1 MKTAQI
7 IATAAFALLATAGA
21 HADVYD
27 YVPNVPT
34 TSVVSRSETQA
45 QAIAAAHGA
54 DVYRQSA
61 MSGVVPERSTPQVY
75 KIGMPNAVIGFKN
88 GRCILMSLGQRA
100 QDRVAVRAGAVAA
113 AHAPYQNMQ
122 TSSFVNSRV
131 PAGRGNGFSV
141 F

>member
-7 IATAAFALLATAGA
+7 IATTALALLAAAGA

-27 YVPNVPT
+27 YVPNVPA

-45 QAIAAAHGA
+45 QAVAAAHGT
-54 DVYRQSA
+54 DIYRQSA
-61 MSGVVPERSTPQVY
+61 MSGVVPTRTS
-75 KIGMPNAVIGFKN
+75 
-88 GRCILMSLGQRA
+88 A

>member
-7 IATAAFALLATAGA
+7 IATTALALLAAAGA

-27 YVPNVPT
+27 YVPNVPA

-45 QAIAAAHGA
+45 QAVAAAHGT
-54 DVYRQSA
+54 DIYRQSA
-61 MSGVVPERSTPQVY
+61 MSGVVPTRTS
-75 KIGMPNAVIGFKN
+75 
-88 GRCILMSLGQRA
+88 A
-100 QDRVAVRAGAVAA
+100 QDRAAVRVGAVAA

-122 TSSFVNSRV
+122 PSSFVNSRL
-131 PAGRGNGFSV
+131 PANRGNGFST

>member
-7 IATAAFALLATAGA
+7 IATAALTLLAAAGA

-34 TSVVSRSETQA
+34 TSQVSRAEVSSQA
-45 QAIAAAHGA
+45 MAAAHGA
-54 DVYRQSA
+54 DGYRQSA
-61 MSGVVPERSTPQVY
+61 MSGV
-75 KIGMPNAVIGFKN
+75 MPA
-88 GRCILMSLGQRA
+88 RTSA
-100 QDRVAVRAGAVAA
+100 QDRTAVRSGALAA
-113 AHAPYQNMQ
+113 AHAPYQSLQ

-131 PAGRGNGFSV
+131 PANRGNGFSM

>member
-1 MKTAQI
+1 MALKVHHLRPAPGAKTAKTRVGRGEGGKGGGGRPDLAQ
-7 IATAAFALLATAGA
+7 AGGADAARA
-21 HADVYD
+21 
-27 YVPNVPT
+27 P
-34 TSVVSRSETQA
+34 

-61 MSGVVPERSTPQVY
+61 MSGVVPTRTS
-75 KIGMPNAVIGFKN
+75 
-88 GRCILMSLGQRA
+88 A

>member
-7 IATAAFALLATAGA
+7 IATAALTLLAAAGA

-34 TSVVSRSETQA
+34 TSQVSRSEVSSQA
-45 QAIAAAHGA
+45 MAAAHGA
-54 DVYRQSA
+54 DGYRQSA
-61 MSGVVPERSTPQVY
+61 MSGVVPARTS
-75 KIGMPNAVIGFKN
+75 
-88 GRCILMSLGQRA
+88 A
-100 QDRVAVRAGAVAA
+100 QDRAAVRVGALAA
-113 AHAPYQNMQ
+113 AHAPYQSLQ

-131 PAGRGNGFSV
+131 PANRGNGFST